1 MNFPL
6 PEAPTPLSVISTII
20 TTVIAP
26 VVAWLVGS
34 ASRLVKRVNILDAR
48 FRERMKDL
56 DRIIETHE
64 THTVRLTKVEEAIVA
79 IQQQQVRNDAQ
90 YDAINQKLEQLPRV
104 VALLESY
111 AERLRAIESKAWEG
125 RR

>member
-1 MNFPL
+1 MNS
-6 PEAPTPLSVISTII
+6 PTPLAVISTII

-26 VVAWLVGS
+26 VVAWLVRSG
-34 ASRLVKRVNILDAR
+34 SRLVKRVNVLDAR

-56 DRIIETHE
+56 DKVLESHE

-79 IQQQQVRNDAQ
+79 IQQQQARNDAQ
-90 YDAINQKLEQLPRV
+90 FDAIMQKLEQLPRV
-104 VALLESY
+104 VALLEGY
-111 AERLRAIESKAWEG
+111 AERLRVIEANVWEG